1 MLSMEYL
8 DEGGVR
14 YEYTYIVC
22 PTDCG
27 SFYPVL
33 TLTFDA
39 VRAIF
44 NNLQP
49 FLPSNSNI
57 GLKSYNNFHDS
68 SLLPLVCVITL
79 VLHTVTLANKS

>member
-8 DEGGVR
+8 DEGGVG
-14 YEYTYIVC
+14 YEYTYIV
-22 PTDCG
+22 CG